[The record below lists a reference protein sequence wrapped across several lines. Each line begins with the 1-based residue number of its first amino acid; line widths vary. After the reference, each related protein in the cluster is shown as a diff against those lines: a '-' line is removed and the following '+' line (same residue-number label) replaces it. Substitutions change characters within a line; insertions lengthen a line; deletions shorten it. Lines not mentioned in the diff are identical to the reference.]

1 MAGVI
6 TTELAPYALV
16 RVAALPHP
24 EPPPGAAGFR
34 RAMAAAVAAHSRL
47 RELAPQVADALH
59 DSASD
64 HPAEFHRRVVLPLR
78 RDVHNARSPRTALLA
93 GLGTL
98 PERVPP
104 LARWLDERAALDAAT
119 EVALDAWPHALA
131 AERAVL
137 ARVCQAEP
145 VRLAGVLTG
154 ADLLHGL
161 TRAAAG
167 GGAPDRKARKVE
179 ATVLRYALR
188 ATSKTSPLSW
198 YTQVGWGSWGD
209 GPWPRARPVA
219 HTEPNRLLLTRL
231 VAAFRDRPHRLAPGL
246 REHDGHVVFR
256 RDTLIAPPPDAP
268 PSRIDVTRE
277 EQVDV
282 AATGPLRFLVA
293 AVRDAGPGGVVPA
306 ELVEALAAR
315 LATHEAAT
323 AARAY
328 VDRVLDIGLLV
339 PVEPVHPQD
348 PDAPA
353 AIAAWLREQ
362 GAPDVADRLTRLVT
376 ATAAF
381 ATADPPARAVATAE
395 LTAGWRDLGERVGVD
410 LSGIA
415 PVLEDVLL
423 PEPVR
428 VPATGAEALTRLTP
442 LLVLF
447 DQQVLV
453 RRLVRNRF
461 VDAVGPG
468 GTASLA
474 ECAVFLSG
482 VSPDDANTAGSARD
496 PGVVSLMESRAK
508 IAAAARADG
517 VLSDD
522 LVHEAAHHVPDWLR
536 RPGSYAFF
544 GQPTPDGRLVV
555 NHVYPGFGRFL
566 SRFLRRLP
574 GAADA
579 VAAQLRRALGERFA
593 QFRPLHGFNAN
604 LHPLLG
610 AHEVGEDAR
619 WVDLPADELQVRHDR
634 RTDEVRVV
642 HRGEPLDV
650 VYLGFLLP
658 ALMPDRHLP
667 LHADLACGWVDLDAL
682 RSSEDDGEVVRRG
695 GLRYRDVVLARRTWD
710 FPAPP
715 ELGVDEAVAPA
726 VARLRA
732 RHGLPEH
739 VFVDARA
746 RAVSADPLERMMV
759 PTKPQYVD
767 FGNAL
772 HLRCLPRLLARFP
785 DGVEL
790 TEALP
795 VPGAQ
800 SPGGRVLEV
809 IAETYWGIS

>member
-24 EPPPGAAGFR
+24 VPPAGANGFR
-34 RAMAAAVAAHSRL
+34 AAMAALVAARSRL
-47 RELAPQVADALH
+47 RDLAPEVADALH
-59 DSASD
+59 DSAGD

-78 RDVHNARSPRTALLA
+78 RDVHNDRSPRPALLA
-93 GLGTL
+93 ELGAL

-104 LARWLDERAALDAAT
+104 VARWLDERAALDEAT
-119 EVALDAWPHALA
+119 GAALDAWPAALA

-137 ARVCQAEP
+137 AELCRAEP
-145 VRLAGVLTG
+145 LRLAGVLTG

-167 GGAPDRKARKVE
+167 GGTPDRRTRKAE

-198 YTQVGWGSWGD
+198 YTHVGWGTWGD
-209 GPWPRARPVA
+209 GPWPRVRPVA
-219 HTEPNRLLLTRL
+219 HTEVNRVLLTRL

-246 REHDGHVVFR
+246 REHDGHLLFR
-256 RDTLIAPPPDAP
+256 RDTPVVPGPGAP
-268 PSRIDVTRE
+268 PSRVDLTRE

-282 AATGPLRFLVA
+282 AATAPLRFLVA
-293 AVRDAGPGGVVPA
+293 AVRDAGPAGVTPA
-306 ELVEALAAR
+306 GLAEALAAR
-315 LATHEAAT
+315 LSAPEAGA

-328 VDRVLDIGLLV
+328 VERVLDLGLLV

-353 AIAAWLREQ
+353 AIAEWLRGL
-362 GAPDVADRLTRLVT
+362 GAHDVADRLTRLV
-376 ATAAF
+376 ATTTAF
-381 ATADPPARAVATAE
+381 ATAAPSERAVATAE
-395 LTAGWRDLGERVGVD
+395 LTAGWRDLGERVGAD
-410 LSGIA
+410 LTGIA

-423 PEPVR
+423 PRPVP
-428 VPATGAEALTRLTP
+428 VPATGADALTRLTP

-447 DQQVLV
+447 DQQVLL

-461 VDAVGPG
+461 VEAVGPG
-468 GTASLA
+468 GVASLA
-474 ECAVFLSG
+474 ESAIFLSG
-482 VSPDDANTAGSARD
+482 VTQDVAESQRD
-496 PGVVSLMESRAK
+496 PAVVALVESRAK
-508 IAAAARADG
+508 IAAAVRADG
-517 VLSDD
+517 VLTDD
-522 LVHEAAHHVPDWLR
+522 LVREAADHVPEWLR

-544 GQPTPDGRLVV
+544 GQPTGDGRLVV
-555 NHVYPGFGRFL
+555 NHVYPGFGKFT

-593 QFRPLHGFNAN
+593 QFRPLRGFNAN
-604 LHPLLG
+604 LHPLLA

-619 WVDLPADELQVRHDR
+619 WADLPADELQLRHDP

-658 ALMPDRHLP
+658 LMLPDRHLP
-667 LHADLACGWVDLDAL
+667 LHADLACGWVAL
-682 RSSEDDGEVVRRG
+682 RSLRSREVDGDVVRRG

-710 FPAPP
+710 FAVLP
-715 ELGVDEAVAPA
+715 ELGAEESVAPA
-726 VARLRA
+726 VARWRA

-746 RAVSADPLERMMV
+746 ASLPADYLERRLIRA
-759 PTKPQYVD
+759 KPQYVD
-767 FGNAL
+767 LGNAL
-772 HLRCLPRLLARFP
+772 HLRCLPRLLSRFP
-785 DGVEL
+785 GGVEL

-809 IAETYWGIS
+809 VAETYWGIS